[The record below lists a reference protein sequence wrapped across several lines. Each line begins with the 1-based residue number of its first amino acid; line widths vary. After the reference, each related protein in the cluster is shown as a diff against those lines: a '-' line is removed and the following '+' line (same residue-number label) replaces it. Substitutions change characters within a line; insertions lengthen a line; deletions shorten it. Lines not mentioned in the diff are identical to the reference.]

1 MSQRAN
7 PALIGG
13 FVVAAVALAVAVVLL
28 FGSGQLFTRQPKY
41 VAFFEGSLFGLNV
54 GAPVA
59 FRGVRVGSVTDV
71 SALLY
76 TRGDDGMPTIR
87 IQVTMEMSRNP
98 VEIRDQSL
106 LQRQTRE
113 TLIDTLI
120 EDRDMRAKLA
130 MQSIVTGLLYIE
142 LDFFPGSESVFL
154 DIETPYP
161 QLPTIQSGLQRFTQS
176 LQALPFDEI
185 AHKAVDLLDG
195 LDEIVRSPQIQDIIS
210 NAGTTLLDLQRLTG
224 NLDTHL
230 APLAEALRVAAEA
243 ATKALRQAELTL
255 ALNEG
260 VPGELATDL
269 ATAAEATTA
278 ALVQAEQTLAAA
290 EDVLGARSPLQ
301 ARTIKLLNELTAAAR
316 SLRIL
321 ADFLQRHPEALL
333 RGKRR

>member
-260 VPGELATDL
+260 VPGKLAVDV